1 MNCKC
6 QAYAPRE
13 YITTIKQLQQF
24 LKLTS
29 WLMERGS
36 FILEQDLS
44 KSPDVYFKVFKCSSC
59 GETFQLDFQ
68 TNQLSVGSFG
78 LQPKITS
85 EHLIKLDQYCQK
97 RSIKELSRSRSK
109 NEREDICGE
118 IVSYDCYFDAEKIK
132 KRFNLP
138 KTITYFEYDGKM
150 AGQESGFIDETT
162 KDAILGSHPLYGKR
176 RNLIKLE

>member
-6 QAYAPRE
+6 QAYACRE
-13 YITTIKQLQQF
+13 YITTKKQLQQF

-36 FILEQDLS
+36 FILEQDPC
-44 KSPDVYFKVFKCSSC
+44 KNPDIYFKIFKCSSC

-68 TNQLSVGSFG
+68 TNPLSVGSFG
-78 LQPKITS
+78 LKPKITS

-97 RSIKELSRSRSK
+97 RLIKELSRSK
-109 NEREDICGE
+109 NDREGICGE
-118 IVSYDCYFDAEKIK
+118 MVYYDCYFDAEKIK

-138 KTITYFEYDGKM
+138 KIITYFEYDGKM
-150 AGQESGFIDETT
+150 AGQESGFVDETT
-162 KDAILGSHPLYGKR
+162 NDAILGSHPLYGKR
-176 RNLIKLE
+176 RNLKKLE